1 MTPGWFLPCGP
12 RFDDVSVTQVDALQN
27 ERLATDPL
35 LSTDDQRS
43 FRGITDAA
51 FAPPRRDRPAM
62 ELLDD
67 KSPRRNYSLSHACS
81 QVATVADF
89 HGGVSGAGQECSCR
103 ICPARVG
110 LGRNPPPGCKRRIG
124 DLRFAICDFSGCCCC
139 TSAGDVSLSAS
150 PEEA

>member
-67 KSPRRNYSLSHACS
+67 KFPRRNYSYHTF
-81 QVATVADF
+81 ATRLRPLLIIMR
-89 HGGVSGAGQECSCR
+89 GVSGAGQECTCR

-110 LGRNPPPGCKRRIG
+110 LGRNPAPGCKRRIG
-124 DLRFAICDFSGCCCC
+124 DLRFAIFP
-139 TSAGDVSLSAS
+139 AAAAAHLRVM
-150 PEEA
+150 

>member
-67 KSPRRNYSLSHACS
+67 KSPRRNYSLSHVCN
-81 QVATVADF
+81 QVATVADYHAWCF
-89 HGGVSGAGQECSCR
+89 RCWTGMHVPHMSCTCWSWTQSGPWLQETHR
-103 ICPARVG
+103 
-110 LGRNPPPGCKRRIG
+110 
-124 DLRFAICDFSGCCCC
+124 RFAICDFSGCCCC